1 LTQIEGLT
9 QIARRQSQGC
19 GASLASLL
27 WHINSVTPFC
37 SIGYKRATGS
47 PKDKLDLMLRG
58 LRKASSNWLGKTIMT
73 VAMGALIVSFGIWGI
88 ADIFRGFG
96 QSTLATVGSTEI
108 SVNEFRQLYTDRLQ
122 QLGRQFGRPLTQE
135 QARAFGFDRQLL
147 EQTLAEAALDE
158 EARRL
163 GLGQS
168 DAETMRVIFSDPNFK
183 GTNGQFDPQRFQYM
197 IRQFGFTEARY
208 LADQRRVSLRRQI
221 AGTLSAGLEP
231 SKTLVEA
238 SSHFQNEQRS
248 IEYIKLGAAQA
259 GTIDPPSPEAL
270 AGYFDEHKAQ
280 FRAPEYRKI
289 VFVVLTP
296 EEIGKWSDV
305 SDDDAKKL
313 YEQRKEHLGTPEKRE
328 VSQIVFPNMDEATA
342 ARARITSGTSF
353 DDIVKERKLAPADVD
368 LGLVSKSGI
377 LDPAFADAAFSLPSG
392 EVSQPVQGRFGV
404 ALIKVGTIQPATQPS
419 YESLAPQ
426 LKREIAAARARDQV
440 SSLRDKF
447 EDERGGGASVA
458 EAAQKLGLAA
468 TTIDAVDRAG
478 KLPNGQ
484 PANIPQG
491 LNVVAQAFNSDVGV
505 DNEPISYRGGYVW
518 YDVLGITPPRD
529 RTLDEVKDQ
538 VEARWR
544 EDQVASRLRAK
555 ATELVQKLGDTGKLA
570 DEATSLGLKA
580 ETATGLKR
588 DGSVPGLP
596 SNVIAAAF
604 KTAKDS
610 VAQAAGDSDSEWIVF
625 RVTDVTVPPVDFA
638 SDETKKLK
646 ETLQR
651 TLSDEQLAAYV
662 TKLEKNIGT
671 KINEEAFAQATGAGS
686 NN

>member
-1 LTQIEGLT
+1 
-9 QIARRQSQGC
+9 
-19 GASLASLL
+19 
-27 WHINSVTPFC
+27 
-37 SIGYKRATGS
+37 
-47 PKDKLDLMLRG
+47 MLRG

-73 VAMGALIVSFGIWGI
+73 VAMGALIVSFGVWGI

-135 QARAFGFDRQLL
+135 QARALGFDRQLL

-208 LADQRRVSLRRQI
+208 IADQRRVSLRRQI

-231 SKTLVEA
+231 SKALLEV
-238 SSHFQNEQRS
+238 SSRFQNEQRA

-270 AGYFDEHKAQ
+270 ASYFDEHKAQ

-296 EEIGKWSDV
+296 EEIGKWSEV
-305 SDDDAKKL
+305 SDDDARKL

-328 VSQIVFPNMDEATA
+328 VSQVVFPNMDEAVA
-342 ARARITSGTSF
+342 ARSRITSGLSF
-353 DDIVKERKLAPADVD
+353 DDLVKERKLSPADVD

-404 ALIKVGTIQPATQPS
+404 ALIKVGKIQPAEQPS

-426 LKREIAAARARDQV
+426 IKSEIATAHARDQV
-440 SSLRDKF
+440 ASLRDKF
-447 EDERGGGASVA
+447 EDERGGGASVT

-468 TTIDAVDRAG
+468 TTIDAVDRSG
-478 KLPNGQ
+478 NQPNGQ

-491 LNVVAQAFNSDVGV
+491 LGVVAQAFNSDVGV

-544 EDQVASRLRAK
+544 EDQVASRIRAK
-555 ATELVQKLGDTGKLA
+555 ATELAQKLGPTGKLA
-570 DEATSLGLKA
+570 DEAASLGLTA
-580 ETATGLKR
+580 ATATGLKR

-596 SNVIAAAF
+596 SNVVAAAF
-604 KTAKDS
+604 KTAKDN
-610 VAQAAGDSDSEWIVF
+610 VGQAAGDSDTEWVVF
-625 RVTDVTVPPVDFA
+625 RVTDITVPPVDFA
-638 SDETKKLK
+638 SAETKKLK
-646 ETLQR
+646 DTLQR

-662 TKLEKNIGT
+662 TKLEKDIGT
-671 KINEEAFAQATGAGS
+671 KINEEAFAQATGASG